1 MRWFAGASWPLKPT
15 SFGTTK
21 SLTIRWMLTLDDF
34 AVSNLFNIQ
43 IQHILFRHWG
53 TNVKSFGHFII
64 VNIYIYTYIIHYI
77 LYNIIYLHIPQVIAQ
92 LQCANHRLV
101 SSVAPWTSARHSQG
115 QGRPHQAWQ
124 RDLLS
129 IEIRCFQSWLMSID
143 YCWWLL
149 LMIADWWWLLMIIAD
164 DYWWLVPIDYLVGGF
179 NPSEKY

>member
-1 MRWFAGASWPLKPT
+1 LNVDFGWLCSIQSLQHPNST
-15 SFGTTK
+15 HSFPALGNQCQVV
-21 SLTIRWMLTLDDF
+21 WTLPNC
-34 AVSNLFNIQ
+34 SINN
-43 IQHILFRHWG
+43 
-53 TNVKSFGHFII
+53 NK
-64 VNIYIYTYIIHYI
+64 YIYMYIIHYI
-77 LYNIIYLHIPQVIAQ
+77 LYNIIYVHIPQVIAQ
-92 LQCANHRLV
+92 LQCANNRV

-129 IEIRCFQSWLMSID
+129 IEIRCFQSWLMIID

-149 LMIADWWWLLMIIAD
+149 LMIVDWWWLLMIIAD